1 VTVVSSVGV
10 GSTRARQLRRQRQ
23 RTERR
28 RDALDAQA
36 RDAQR
41 LQDLA
46 RARRDVRE
54 KHVRHLIAYSLFVV
68 AAVIAVLHF
77 FEHAGA
83 VRVMSA
89 QAEDLL
95 MGWPIAASLALV
107 GGIVYGT

>member
-1 VTVVSSVGV
+1 VVPSAGV

-28 RDALDAQA
+28 RGASDAQA
-36 RDAQR
+36 RDALR

-46 RARRDVRE
+46 RARRDMRE
-54 KHVRHLIAYSLFVV
+54 KHVRHLIAYSLFAVAVV
-68 AAVIAVLHF
+68 VGVLHF
-77 FEHAGA
+77 FEHAGV

-89 QAEDLL
+89 QAEDVF
-95 MGWPIAASLALV
+95 MGWPLAMLLAIV